1 MKTKNA
7 DFIWFDCEF
16 KSWESVNVPI
26 TTHALHYGTSVFE
39 GIRGYSDGN
48 NLFIFKLREHI
59 KRLIQSAEMY
69 SINSKYSIDNICSYV
84 IQLLRKNNIKES
96 CYIRPLLF
104 VGLHGIDLNVNL
116 KSPTHLA
123 IIAFPFSRYFPESG
137 IRTCISSWRR
147 INGNST
153 PPMAK
158 AGGNYL
164 NSILATQ
171 ECKRNGYDESILLDY
186 NGNVSEAP
194 GENIF
199 VIRNSKIY
207 TPSLSDSILEGITR
221 DTAIT
226 IAKNLGYEVYERTIT
241 RSELYMADEIF
252 VTGTAAEITSIIGVD
267 NHVIGGGLVG
277 EITKQISDFY
287 QKIVIS
293 EVSQFREWLTNVW

>member
-7 DFIWFDCEF
+7 DFIWFDGEF
-16 KSWESVNVPI
+16 KSWDSVNVPI

-39 GIRGYSDGN
+39 GIRGYSNGN
-48 NLFIFKLREHI
+48 NLYIFKLREHVQ
-59 KRLIQSAEMY
+59 RLIHSAEMY
-69 SINSKYSIDNICSYV
+69 SINSKYTVDAICNYV
-84 IQLLRKNNIKES
+84 IELLKKNNITQS

-104 VGLHGIDLNVNL
+104 VGLHGIDLNITLN
-116 KSPTHLA
+116 SPTHLA

-164 NSILATQ
+164 NSVLATQ

-186 NGNVSEAP
+186 NGNISEAP

-199 VIRNSKIY
+199 VIRKNKIF
-207 TPSLSDSILEGITR
+207 TPALSDSVLEGITR
-221 DTAIT
+221 EVAII
-226 IAKNLGYEVYERTIT
+226 IAHTLGYEVYERSIT
-241 RSELYMADEIF
+241 RSELYTADEIF

-267 NHVIGGGLVG
+267 NHVIGNGLVG
-277 EITKQISDFY
+277 NVTKQISAYY
-287 QKIVIS
+287 QKVVVS
-293 EVSQFREWLTNVW
+293 EISQFREWLTAVW

>member
-1 MKTKNA
+1 MKTKSA
-7 DFIWFDCEF
+7 DFIWFDGEF
-16 KSWESVNVPI
+16 KSWDSVNIPI
-26 TTHALHYGTSVFE
+26 TAHALHYGTSIFE
-39 GIRGYSDGN
+39 GIRGYSNEN
-48 NLFIFKLREHI
+48 NLYIFKLKEHI
-59 KRLIQSAEMY
+59 QRLIQSAQIY
-69 SINSKYSIDNICSYV
+69 SINSKYSVDEICNY
-84 IQLLRKNNIKES
+84 IIELLRKNNIKKS

-104 VGLHGIDLNVNL
+104 VGLHGIDLNVTQN
-116 KSPTHLA
+116 SPTHLA

-164 NSILATQ
+164 NSVLATQ

-199 VIRNSKIY
+199 IVKKNKIY

-221 DTAIT
+221 DTAII
-226 IAKNLGYEVYERTIT
+226 IAHNLGYEVYERSVN
-241 RSELYMADEIF
+241 RSELYTADEIF

-267 NHVIGGGLVG
+267 NHVIGNGLVG
-277 EITKQISDFY
+277 NITKQISAYY
-287 QKIVIS
+287 QKVVVS
-293 EVSQFREWLTNVW
+293 EISQFREWLTAVW

>member
-1 MKTKNA
+1 MKTKSA
-7 DFIWFDCEF
+7 DFIWFDGEF
-16 KSWESVNVPI
+16 KLWDSVNVPI

-39 GIRGYSDGN
+39 GIRGYSNGK
-48 NLFIFKLREHI
+48 NLYIFKLREHVQ
-59 KRLIQSAEMY
+59 RLIQSARAY
-69 SINSKYSIDNICSYV
+69 SINPKYSIDEICKY
-84 IQLLRKNNIKES
+84 IIDLLRKNNIKQS

-104 VGLHGIDLNVNL
+104 VGIHGIDLNVTQD
-116 KSPTHLA
+116 SPTHLA

-164 NSILATQ
+164 NSVLATQ

-199 VIRNSKIY
+199 VVRKDKIY

-221 DTAIT
+221 DTAII
-226 IAKNLGYEVYERTIT
+226 IARNLGYEINERSIN
-241 RSELYMADEIF
+241 RSELYTADEIF
-252 VTGTAAEITSIIGVD
+252 VTGTAAEITSIISVD
-267 NHVIGGGLVG
+267 NHTIGNGVVG
-277 EITKQISDFY
+277 KITKQISDYY
-287 QKIVIS
+287 QKLVVS
-293 EVSQFREWLTNVW
+293 EVSQFEEWLTAVW

>member
-1 MKTKNA
+1 MKTKSA
-7 DFIWFDCEF
+7 DFIWFDGEF
-16 KSWESVNVPI
+16 KSWDSVNVPI

-39 GIRGYSDGN
+39 GIRGYSNGK
-48 NLFIFKLREHI
+48 NLYIFKLREHI
-59 KRLIQSAEMY
+59 ERLIQSAQAY
-69 SINSKYSIDNICSYV
+69 SINPKYTLDEICNY
-84 IQLLRKNNIKES
+84 IIELLRKNNIKQS

-104 VGLHGIDLNVNL
+104 VGVHGIDLNVTQS
-116 KSPTHLA
+116 SPTHMA
-123 IIAFPFSRYFPESG
+123 IIAFPFSRYFPETG

-147 INGNST
+147 INGNSI

-164 NSILATQ
+164 NSVLATQ

-199 VIRNSKIY
+199 VVRKDKIY

-221 DTAIT
+221 DTAII
-226 IAKNLGYEVYERTIT
+226 IAQNLGYEIYERSIN
-241 RSELYMADEIF
+241 RSELYTADEIF

-267 NHVIGGGLVG
+267 NHIIGNGQVG
-277 EITKQISDFY
+277 KITKQISDYY
-287 QKIVIS
+287 QKLVVS
-293 EVSQFREWLTNVW
+293 EVRQFEEWLTAVW